1 MTGLTG
7 DWKVARFILHLLPL
21 VACRAGEQDAIRCM
35 QPHTM
40 KRQEAHRIY
49 AADHLVSNIKMMS
62 YQNGTIHEDVNDGC
76 DDGGDE
82 KLLHPSTQPLKT
94 DEQRHTKKKAREAII
109 LLFLSA
115 FLFSFMGMFLQF
127 TGRLGE

>member
-1 MTGLTG
+1 
-7 DWKVARFILHLLPL
+7 
-21 VACRAGEQDAIRCM
+21 M
-35 QPHTM
+35 QPHHTT

-62 YQNGTIHEDVNDGC
+62 YHQNATIHEVRLNDGC
-76 DDGGDE
+76 DDGGNE
-82 KLLHPSTQPLKT
+82 KLLHPSSQPLKT
-94 DEQRHTKKKAREAII
+94 DEQRHTKKKAREGII

-127 TGRLGE
+127 TGRLGK

>member
-1 MTGLTG
+1 
-7 DWKVARFILHLLPL
+7 
-21 VACRAGEQDAIRCM
+21 M
-35 QPHTM
+35 QPHTT

-49 AADHLVSNIKMMS
+49 EADHLVSNIKMMS
-62 YQNGTIHEDVNDGC
+62 YQNGTIHEVRLNGC

-82 KLLHPSTQPLKT
+82 KLLHPSSQPLKT
-94 DEQRHTKKKAREAII
+94 DEQQRHTKKKTREGII

-127 TGRLGE
+127 TGRLGK

>member
-1 MTGLTG
+1 M
-7 DWKVARFILHLLPL
+7 ARFILQLLPPS
-21 VACRAGEQDAIRCM
+21 AEQDAM
-35 QPHTM
+35 MHATTYQ

-62 YQNGTIHEDVNDGC
+62 YQNATIHEVNDGC
-76 DDGGDE
+76 DDGGDDR
-82 KLLHPSTQPLKT
+82 LLHPSSQPLKT
-94 DEQRHTKKKAREAII
+94 DEDEQKRHIKKKAREGIA